1 MADFTNAF
9 WDHYIVVL
17 TILGI
22 IGCAWLLWA
31 QSKIRVT
38 IDPKEKDPTKVGT
51 TGHTWD
57 EGLTEYNFPLPRWW
71 MWMFYLTIVFSIA
84 YLILFPGL
92 GTFQGKLGWDSAS
105 RYEQEMAKA
114 NEQYGPLFEKFLNQD
129 IETVAADPQAHV
141 IGERLFMNNC
151 AQCHGSDAR
160 GSRGFPNLA
169 DKDWLYGGSP
179 EAIKTSIMKGRN
191 GVMPPMAAIIGAK
204 EVENVTHYVRSLS
217 GATVDPIKASL
228 GKASYSAC
236 IACHGADGSGN
247 QMLGAP
253 NLRDRI
259 WLHGGDSASV
269 MKSIAE
275 GRNNVMPPFEGI
287 LGEAKAHVVAAYVW
301 SLSNTIN
308 KVPEN

>member
-1 MADFTNAF
+1 MADFTNSF

-17 TILGI
+17 TVLGI
-22 IGCAWLLWA
+22 VGCAVLLWA
-31 QSKIRVT
+31 QSKIKVKV
-38 IDPKEKDPTKVGT
+38 DPNETDPAKVGT

-57 EGLTEYNFPLPRWW
+57 EDLTELNHPLPRWW
-71 MWMFYLTIVFSIA
+71 AWMFYITIFFSVG
-84 YLILFPGL
+84 YLVLYPGL
-92 GTFQGKLGWDSAS
+92 GAFKGQLGWDSAQ

-114 NEQYGPLFEKFLNQD
+114 NAQYGPLFEKYLNQD
-129 IETVAADPQAHV
+129 IQTVAADPQAHV

-169 DKDWLYGGSP
+169 DKDWLYGGTP

-217 GATVDPIKASL
+217 GTTADPIKAAM
-228 GKASYSAC
+228 GKPAYSAC

-247 QMLGAP
+247 QALGAP
-253 NLRDRI
+253 NLKDRI
-259 WLHGGDSASV
+259 WLHGGDHNSV
-269 MKSIAE
+269 MKSIRE
-275 GRNNVMPPFEGI
+275 GRNNVMPPFEDF
-287 LGEAKAHVVAAYVW
+287 LGEAKAHVLAAYVW
-301 SLSNTIN
+301 GLSNTIN
-308 KVPEN
+308 QVPEQ